1 VVFPNTATITAK
13 LKHCVVEDNWR
24 EVVYDITISN
34 NHEYFANGVLVH
46 NCMDS
51 LRYSLTTLKKKE
63 EVIYQYIPEEEP
75 LYGSIGI

>member
-1 VVFPNTATITAK
+1 
-13 LKHCVVEDNWR
+13 
-24 EVVYDITISN
+24 
-34 NHEYFANGVLVH
+34 
-46 NCMDS
+46 MDS